1 MDVSDP
7 PDDKVVFRETK
18 GNGGHENVSFGF
30 SHRGFGRSRGVRGAA
45 GGRQANLAVIDVQR
59 VVTESDPG
67 KEAIQKLKTLS
78 DAKVAEGQTLQQNL
92 AALQEQFNKQRF
104 TVSEERLAEM
114 NKELEDGS
122 IAIRRFE
129 DDAKRELEE
138 ARRRELGGLEQKI
151 LPIINEIGQERG
163 YTLIFNKFQS
173 GLVYA
178 DEAVDITDDVIR
190 RFNTS
195 Q

>member
-1 MDVSDP
+1 MY
-7 PDDKVVFRETK
+7 
-18 GNGGHENVSFGF
+18 
-30 SHRGFGRSRGVRGAA
+30 RSMIRTAA
-45 GGRQANLAVIDVQR
+45 VAALVMAAAMPAAAQSRVAVIDVQR
-59 VVTESDPG
+59 VVAESDPG
-67 KEAIQKLKTLS
+67 KEAIQKLKAIS
-78 DAKVAEGQTLQQNL
+78 DAKVQEGQALQQEM

-104 TVSEERLAEM
+104 TVSEQRLAEM
-114 NKELEDGS
+114 TKELEDKN

-138 ARRRELGGLEQKI
+138 ARRRELGGLEGQI
-151 LPIINEIGQERG
+151 LPIINQIGVEEG
-163 YTLIFNKFQS
+163 ITVIFNKFQS

-190 RFNTS
+190 RFNTA